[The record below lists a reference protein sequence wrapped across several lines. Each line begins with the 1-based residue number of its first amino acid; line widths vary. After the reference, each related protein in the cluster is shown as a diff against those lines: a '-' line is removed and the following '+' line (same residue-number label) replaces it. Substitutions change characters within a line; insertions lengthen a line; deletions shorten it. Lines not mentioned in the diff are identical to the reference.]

1 MNFWPK
7 NMSSWKNILWT
18 IVYPLFKCHHQG
30 WNEDVIVKTFLISNA
45 LLLNVESQCTSY
57 WCHAKYILFVLWQ
70 FLMLFIATKY
80 MYVLIDPCIIQNLVK
95 LWSSQTSV
103 TKSHKYESP
112 KIVNI
117 YNFELTYEFKT
128 DFYKTL
134 PDFVIQ

>member
-1 MNFWPK
+1 
-7 NMSSWKNILWT
+7 
-18 IVYPLFKCHHQG
+18 
-30 WNEDVIVKTFLISNA
+30 
-45 LLLNVESQCTSY
+45 
-57 WCHAKYILFVLWQ
+57 
-70 FLMLFIATKY
+70 MLFIATKY